1 LNRTSGDGNWRGL
14 HGAAGKKSALNGS
27 DQDLE
32 VLRQVVANKPDSEIC
47 DALVQNGMARAEAEY
62 AVAAARQRM
71 NDLVRQA
78 QARVKENTSAY
89 TVAQQLGAETSLPL
103 DLAEQ
108 IVARA
113 HVQTETAHKRDRSAK
128 LSGRAKAV
136 AAVIGIAVGV
146 IYVVHQVMSQSN
158 QVSINSQ
165 SDSSNS
171 PNVGTAAYLVGLVA
185 AGVVYVL
192 VLGVLRLYEASKRRI
207 SDR

>member
-1 LNRTSGDGNWRGL
+1 
-14 HGAAGKKSALNGS
+14 LNGS